1 MINNMAD
8 SKIERGRFHPSFQL
22 TGTAPDGFLAVTLD
36 TAKEGFVKVAVAGD
50 KFLGILSER

>member
-1 MINNMAD
+1 MAD